1 MARHF
6 RAPERRQQALLPADM
21 MEWLLSI
28 STTPVRRSRLGWT
41 IARRSLAQLVEP
53 SPGRFVASQSKHPLQ
68 AQGADAVLLARHK
81 PHRKEPHPQRLPCAV
96 EHHTGTDAA
105 QLGSVD

>member
-41 IARRSLAQLVEP
+41 IARRSLW
-53 SPGRFVASQSKHPLQ
+53 SQVQ
-68 AQGADAVLLARHK
+68 AV
-81 PHRKEPHPQRLPCAV
+81 
-96 EHHTGTDAA
+96 
-105 QLGSVD
+105 S